1 MNKKRLAA
9 IFFSAVMM
17 IMSAN
22 SLYAEELTNSTD
34 SNVSLPA
41 IIEEALYPEQL
52 SNPTVS
58 VDGKLIGFDDQEPII
73 SENNDTLIPLRGVL
87 EAMGASVEWRE
98 EDRSVYVKSHDNI
111 TRLLLTIDNP
121 VMTKYTLTSIT
132 TVDSEEISLS
142 TAPIIMNDRTMIPLR
157 VVSENMDAKVDWDD
171 STRHIT
177 IQTKEYLKFISD
189 NTLVSDDPDTPS
201 QEYNPKDFLPYLY
214 IEADKTN
221 VKNAE
226 TVTVNIKLA
235 NSDKIEGE
243 WDFSGISAAMFYDSS
258 KITFNSANMV
268 VNETIPESVLDGSNG
283 EYMNDSAKYV
293 CVIMPNYNDVD
304 KTVSDGTI
312 ASFTFTSNTDDAFDI
327 SLVNRITP
335 IRGADTYILLTNA
348 DLESKMLNNYDTLYI
363 DTTPLSFNK

>member
-41 IIEEALYPEQL
+41 TIEEALYPEQL

-58 VDGKLIGFDDQEPII
+58 VDGKLVGFDDQEPII

-111 TRLLLTIDNP
+111 TRLLLTIDDP
-121 VMTKYTLTSIT
+121 VMIKYTLTSIT

-157 VVSENMDAKVDWDD
+157 VVSENMDAQVDWDD
-171 STRHIT
+171 ATRHIT
-177 IQTKEYLKFISD
+177 IQTKEYLKYISD
-189 NTLVSDDPDTPS
+189 NTPVSDDAETPAV
-201 QEYNPKDFLPYLY
+201 YNPKDSLPYLY
-214 IEADKTN
+214 LEADKTEVN
-221 VKNAE
+221 KGDVI
-226 TVTVNIKLA
+226 TVDLKLA
-235 NSDKIEGE
+235 NSDLIADE
-243 WDFSGISAAMFYDSS
+243 WSFSGLSATLFYDSTKLTADS
-258 KITFNSANMV
+258 SNMILNDV
-268 VNETIPESVLDGSNG
+268 VADQVLEGSNPD
-283 EYMNDSAKYV
+283 YRNDSVKYV
-293 CVIMPNYNDVD
+293 CVVMPNSTNLD
-304 KTVSDGTI
+304 KTVNDGTI
-312 ASFTFTSNTDDAFDI
+312 ARFTFTVNTDEAFDI
-327 SLVNRITP
+327 SIADRITP
-335 IRGADTYILLTNA
+335 IRGSDTYLLLSNS
-348 DLESKMLNNYDTLYI
+348 DLESYSLNDYTTLYI
-363 DTTPLSFNK
+363 DTTPISFNK